1 MQKIGIA
8 AGRPSEALFVAD
20 DAKVKPG
27 LVRPNGPRKAVKNR
41 ARDQP
46 LDHTGRL
53 ALQERVF
60 VEIETEG
67 QTDGNDDLR
76 LPRVLS
82 QAFDRYCVRHRY

>member
-20 DAKVKPG
+20 DAKVSPG

-46 LDHTGRL
+46 LDRTGRL

-67 QTDGNDDLR
+67 QTDWQR
-76 LPRVLS
+76 
-82 QAFDRYCVRHRY
+82 